1 MAGQVLEDEFTRAT
15 DPYRRELLAHCY
27 RMLGSV
33 HDAEDLVQETYLRA
47 WRAYDDFEGRSSMRT
62 WLYRIATNT
71 CLNALESKQR
81 RPLPTGLGGPSDAPE
96 GDLAERQE
104 VSWLEPVPDAMVAG
118 DSSDPATLVAERE
131 SVRLAFIAALQYL
144 PPRQRAVLILR
155 DVLRWRAA
163 EVADAVGIS
172 TAAVNST
179 LQRARAQLDQAM
191 PEQDQVAEPTEADKL
206 ELLERWV
213 KAFES
218 YDVDEIVRLFTEDV
232 VWEMPPF
239 AAWFKGA
246 LNVGKLIATQC
257 PAEHAGDQVL
267 VPVSA
272 NGQPGFALYM
282 RDPETRQHRAFQIQ
296 VLTLTAAGVAH
307 AVAFFDVSLFEAF
320 GLPQLLSDLA
330 DSRPPHLFGD
340 VASSGGL

>member
-1 MAGQVLEDEFTRAT
+1 MTAVEEDFTRET
-15 DPYRRELLAHCY
+15 SQYRRELLAHCY

-81 RPLPTGLGGPSDAPE
+81 RPLPTGLGGPSDAPD

-104 VSWLEPVPDAMVAG
+104 VSWLEPVPDAMVGAA
-118 DSSDPATLVAERE
+118 SDPATVVAERE

-144 PPRQRAVLILR
+144 PARQRAVLILR
-155 DVLRWRAA
+155 DVLKWKAA

-172 TAAVNST
+172 VAAVNST
-179 LQRARAQLDQAM
+179 LQRARAQLDEAM
-191 PEQDQVAEPTEADKL
+191 PSQEQVAEPTEAEKK

-213 KAFES
+213 QAFES
-218 YDVDEIVRLFTEDV
+218 YDVTEIVRLFTEDV

-239 AAWFKGA
+239 AAWFRGVE
-246 LNVGKLIATQC
+246 NVGKLISTQC
-257 PAEHAGDQVL
+257 PAERAGDQRL
-267 VPVSA
+267 VPIDA

-282 RDPETRQHRAFQIQ
+282 WDREAGEHRAFQLQ
-296 VLTLTAAGVAH
+296 VLTLTGGKVSH
-307 AVAFFDVSLFEAF
+307 TVAFFDTTLFDAF
-320 GLPQLLSDLA
+320 GLPQVLT
-330 DSRPPHLFGD
+330 G
-340 VASSGGL
+340 